1 MKKIVLPLVALSAL
15 AAVAFAFVPQQTA
28 AKTDCG
34 AKAEAQEKEC
44 CGGANKAKLMAQQG
58 DKEECCKSTAEKPM
72 AKGDEGCCNAK
83 GAPAKF
89 KVWAGT
95 AYKYFGCE
103 ESAEKGRMEAVKSG
117 VVPVGKVQAVVGK
130 VSIS

>member
-1 MKKIVLPLVALSAL
+1 M
-15 AAVAFAFVPQQTA
+15 AAVAFAFVPQQS
-28 AKTDCG
+28 AKTSDCG
-34 AKAEAQEKEC
+34 TKAEAQEKDC
-44 CGGANKAKLMAQQG
+44 CGAPAKAKLMAQQAE
-58 DKEECCKSTAEKPM
+58 KEECCKSTEAKPM

-89 KVWAGT
+89 KVWAG
-95 AYKYFGCE
+95 AGYKYFGCE
-103 ESAEKGRMEAVKSG
+103 ESAAKGRLEAVNKG